1 MSSIKD
7 KLLEG
12 MKEAMKEGDNDKV
25 AAIRKIRAAI
35 KNGEIEKRKDF
46 SNAEVSEVLLGVL
59 KSRQE
64 ARDEYIRLGCETES
78 KNMEREIAVLCDYLP
93 FHMES
98 EKIESLITEI
108 INETG
113 ADKEEDLCRV
123 ISEAMLRINGCVDEN
138 QVKSIALMKLK

>member
-7 KLLEG
+7 ELLEG
-12 MKEAMKEGDNDKV
+12 MKKAMKEGDNDKV

-46 SNAEVSEVLLGVL
+46 SNAEVNEVLLDAL

-78 KNMEREIAVLCDYLP
+78 KNMEREIAVLCNYLP
-93 FHMES
+93 FHMDS
-98 EKIESLITEI
+98 EEIESLITEI
-108 INETG
+108 ITETG
-113 ADKEEDLCRV
+113 ADKEEDLCQV
-123 ISEAMLRINGCVDEN
+123 ISEAMLRINGCVDESK
-138 QVKSIALMKLK
+138 VRSIAMMKLK